1 LEIAMETNFKRW
13 RQHCGFTQKEA
24 AGHLEMS
31 LTKVEYFDTGI
42 SRKTGKAAIPTLA
55 ERTLMAV
62 IAGGIAVEAWPE

>member
-1 LEIAMETNFKRW
+1 METNFKRW
-13 RQHCGFTQKEA
+13 RIQCNFTQKEA
-24 AGHLEMS
+24 GRRLEMS

-42 SRKTGKAAIPTLA
+42 SRKTGKVAVPTLA